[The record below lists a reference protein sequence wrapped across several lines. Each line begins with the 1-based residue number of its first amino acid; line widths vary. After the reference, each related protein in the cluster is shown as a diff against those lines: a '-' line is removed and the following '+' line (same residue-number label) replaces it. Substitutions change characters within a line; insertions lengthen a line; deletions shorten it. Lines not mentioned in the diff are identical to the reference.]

1 MKNLIA
7 VSSLLLSLF
16 VSAAAFADPTVLRAN
31 ELGWEVHFDAPPTS
45 KVEETSS
52 ADAYHYT
59 GNAGKFN
66 LSLVIDQ
73 PNCRGGVSRKDQFD
87 CFFGQMDKIPGLVTQ
102 SIKFKKAK
110 EAVLIS
116 YLAYEQIDGASTKV
130 HHVRILFA
138 DKGKWADL
146 HASVIKPESADSA
159 MLLGMN
165 EAFSYSN

>member
-7 VSSLLLSLF
+7 LLSLF
-16 VSAAAFADPTVLRAN
+16 VSAAAFADPTVLHAN

-45 KVEETSS
+45 KVEETST
-52 ADAYHYT
+52 ADAYHYS
-59 GNAGKFN
+59 GNAGKFK
-66 LSLVIDQ
+66 LSLDIGQ
-73 PNCRGGVSRKDQFD
+73 PQCRGGVSRKDQFD

-102 SIKFKKAK
+102 SIKFKKVP

-116 YLAYEQIDGASTKV
+116 YIAYDQIDGASTKV

-146 HASVIKPESADSA
+146 HASVVKPESADSA
-159 MLLGMN
+159 MLLSMG
-165 EAFSYSN
+165 EAFSFSN